1 MSNKR
6 KYRSAQKSLYL
17 WHRYVGLF
25 ATLFIIFITLSG
37 IALNHTDDLALKKQY
52 VSNQFLLD
60 SYNIRAPTQLLQFKT
75 PSHTVTQADSFL
87 FINTS
92 DAITADAQLIGVVH
106 LDKFLVISLTNALLL
121 IDSNNQVVE
130 TLSGLDGIPSS
141 ITGIGYDKNQHI
153 TLLAN
158 DQLYQLDSNLNVEQ
172 VHWNDNI
179 HWSNKSV
186 ISSAAAKV
194 VIQQYKSNIISL
206 ETLFLDIHSGRFFG
220 SYGTLFF
227 DLIGVLVLFLA
238 LSGIIIWARQ
248 RTKLNTHD

>member
-1 MSNKR
+1 MSHKR
-6 KYRSAQKSLYL
+6 KHRNSRKSLYL

-52 VSNQFLLD
+52 ISSQFLLD
-60 SYNIRAPTQLLQFKT
+60 SYNIQAPTQLLQFKT
-75 PSHTVTQADSFL
+75 PTHTVTQADSFL

-92 DAITADAQLIGVVH
+92 DAITADAQLIGAVH
-106 LDKFLVISLTNALLL
+106 LDEFLVISLTNALLL
-121 IDSNNQVVE
+121 IDSNNQVIE
-130 TLSGLDGIPSS
+130 TLSGLDGIPNT
-141 ITGIGYDKNQHI
+141 ITALGYDQNQQV

-158 DQLYQLDSNLNVEQ
+158 EQLYQLDSNLNVEQ
-172 VHWNDNI
+172 VPWNDNI
-179 HWSNKSV
+179 HWSSKN
-186 ISSAAAKV
+186 IIPPSASKLA
-194 VIQQYKSNIISL
+194 IQQYKSNIISL

-238 LSGIIIWARQ
+238 LTGIIIWARQ
-248 RTKLNTHD
+248 RTKPNTHD

>member
-1 MSNKR
+1 MSNQRKR
-6 KYRSAQKSLYL
+6 RNILKSLYL

-52 VSNQFLLD
+52 ISSQFLLD
-60 SYNIRAPTQLLQFKT
+60 SYNIQAPTQLLQFKT
-75 PSHTVTQADSFL
+75 PSHTVTQADDFI
-87 FINTS
+87 FINSS
-92 DAITADAQLIGVVH
+92 DAITADALLIGLVH
-106 LDKFLVISLTNALLL
+106 LDEFLVISLTNVLLL

-130 TLSGLDGIPSS
+130 TLSGLDGIPNN
-141 ITGIGYDKNQHI
+141 ITGIGYDKNQQV

-158 DQLYQLDSNLNVEQ
+158 DQLYRLDSNLNVEQ
-172 VHWNDNI
+172 VSWDDNI
-179 HWSNKSV
+179 HWSTEKAM
-186 ISSAAAKV
+186 SAAASEA

-206 ETLFLDIHSGRFFG
+206 ETLFLDIHSGRIFG

-238 LSGIIIWARQ
+238 LTGIIIWARQ
-248 RTKLNTHD
+248 RTKQNAHD

>member
-6 KYRSAQKSLYL
+6 KYRNAQKSLYL

-60 SYNIRAPTQLLQFKT
+60 SYNIQAPTQLLQFKT

-92 DAITADAQLIGVVH
+92 DAITTDAKIIGVVH
-106 LDKFLVISLTNALLL
+106 LDEFLVISLTNALLL

-130 TLSGLDGIPSS
+130 TLSGLDGIPGS

-172 VHWNDNI
+172 VPWNDNI
-179 HWSNKSV
+179 YWSSKNV
-186 ISSAAAKV
+186 ISPAASEA

-238 LSGIIIWARQ
+238 LTGIIIWARQ
-248 RTKLNTHD
+248 RTKPNTHD

>member
-6 KYRSAQKSLYL
+6 KHRNAQKSLYL

-37 IALNHTDDLALKKQY
+37 IALNHTDGLALKKQY

-60 SYNIRAPTQLLQFKT
+60 SYNIQAPTQLLQFKT

-106 LDKFLVISLTNALLL
+106 LDEFLIISLTNALLL

-130 TLSGLDGIPSS
+130 TLSSLDGIPSS
-141 ITGIGYDKNQHI
+141 ITGIGYDKNQNI

-158 DQLYQLDSNLNVEQ
+158 DQLYQLDSNLNLEQ
-172 VHWNDNI
+172 VPWSDI
-179 HWSNKSV
+179 HWSMESV
-186 ISSAAAKV
+186 ISTVASEA

-206 ETLFLDIHSGRFFG
+206 ETLYLDIHSGRFFG

-227 DLIGVLVLFLA
+227 DLIGALVLFLA
-238 LSGIIIWARQ
+238 LTGIIIWARQ
-248 RTKLNTHD
+248 RTRSNAHD